1 MVKYSYTSTTTAKDI
16 NLVEVDCIGD
26 IEEGEAVADFSDG
39 INGGNGLY
47 NWSILGD
54 DWSSYVGDL
63 SGASDGDGDSSCSG
77 GHLDVKLMHLSAV
90 VDSGDIYTIAASLLT
105 LSS

>member
-1 MVKYSYTSTTTAKDI
+1 MVKYSYTTTTTAKDI

-54 DWSSYVGDL
+54 D
-63 SGASDGDGDSSCSG
+63 
-77 GHLDVKLMHLSAV
+77 
-90 VDSGDIYTIAASLLT
+90 
-105 LSS
+105 

>member
-16 NLVEVDCIGD
+16 NLVEVDRIGD
-26 IEEGEAVADFSDG
+26 IDEGEAVADISDG
-39 INGGNGLY
+39 INGGYGLF

-54 DWSSYVGDL
+54 DWSSYVREL
-63 SGASDGDGDSSCSG
+63 NRASDGDGDSSCSS
-77 GHLDVKLMHLSAV
+77 GHLDVKLIHLSAV
-90 VDSGDIYTIAASLLT
+90 VDSGDIYTIAASLLN